1 MSTVPLR
8 AGWLLALGLPLAAC
22 SLAPAYQAPKVDV
35 VPAYKEAGD
44 WLPVQA
50 VDTAP
55 RDRWWDAY
63 GDAQLD
69 ELQQRLKAGNQDL
82 QAGVARLDQARALT
96 QGATS
101 RLYPSLGAAAAATRA
116 RRSANAPTSAG
127 VASTRTDLQA
137 SLGLSWEIDLLGRLR
152 NEAAASR
159 DRTQA
164 VEADLAALELVLRAE
179 LASDYFALRGADATV
194 QLLEDTVQLYGRALD
209 LTRNRYEAGIA
220 AAADVDQA
228 QAQLASTQAQR
239 SAVIRQRAQLEH
251 AIAVLVGLPPAAFA
265 LPSAPFL
272 AQVPAL
278 APGQPSTLLLRR
290 PDLARAERAVAAAN
304 AEIGVARAAWF
315 PVFSL
320 GAAGGYEAQTTASWF
335 SAPSRFWAAGP
346 ALAVPLL
353 DVGARSALTRRAHAA
368 FEEAAAAYRQS
379 ALNAYREVEDNL
391 AALRELA
398 EELDSQETAA
408 SAAKSAAYHAD
419 ERYRAGI
426 ADYIEVTSTQTTLLQ
441 AQRAA
446 LAARVQQLGA
456 SIALVRALGGGWGYA
471 VTPGS
476 AP

>member
-1 MSTVPLR
+1 
-8 AGWLLALGLPLAAC
+8 
-22 SLAPAYQAPKVDV
+22 
-35 VPAYKEAGD
+35 
-44 WLPVQA
+44 
-50 VDTAP
+50 
-55 RDRWWDAY
+55 
-63 GDAQLD
+63 
-69 ELQQRLKAGNQDL
+69 
-82 QAGVARLDQARALT
+82 
-96 QGATS
+96 
-101 RLYPSLGAAAAATRA
+101 
-116 RRSANAPTSAG
+116 
-127 VASTRTDLQA
+127 
-137 SLGLSWEIDLLGRLR
+137 
-152 NEAAASR
+152 
-159 DRTQA
+159 
-164 VEADLAALELVLRAE
+164 
-179 LASDYFALRGADATV
+179 
-194 QLLEDTVQLYGRALD
+194 
-209 LTRNRYEAGIA
+209 
-220 AAADVDQA
+220 
-228 QAQLASTQAQR
+228 
-239 SAVIRQRAQLEH
+239 
-251 AIAVLVGLPPAAFA
+251 
-265 LPSAPFL
+265 
-272 AQVPAL
+272 
-278 APGQPSTLLLRR
+278 
-290 PDLARAERAVAAAN
+290 VAAAN